1 MKGRLK
7 FSRNIKGIFNQN
19 ITTEGISSYL
29 DGVDYQ
35 QKYNPLDETK
45 LVKGITWPQRGEG
58 SDPLCTAKGSHT
70 GSGRRIAHLIVA
82 MSFNKAI
89 ILFEGK
95 SEQIK
100 FVNLK
105 DNT

>member
-7 FSRNIKGIFNQN
+7 FSRKIKGIFNQN
-19 ITTEGISSYL
+19 ITTDGISSYL

-35 QKYNPLDETK
+35 QKCNPFDDAR

-58 SDPLCTAKGSHT
+58 SDSLCTAKGSHT
-70 GSGRRIAHLIVA
+70 GSGGRIAHLIVA

-89 ILFEGK
+89 ILCEGK
-95 SEQIK
+95 SEQVK
-100 FVNLK
+100 FVNVK